1 MKLTMLLVVLF
12 ISSKLFSQ
20 EYGMV
25 RVDSNLWVDQTEITN
40 SEYRQFVSWVRDSI
54 VRKMLFDSGLKKY
67 GKSNTRDNHFSPN
80 WDQIVDYSD
89 TLTIKALESKGFWH
103 SGNEQLG
110 LEKEINV
117 SRFNYR
123 YSISKEVVKTTMVY
137 PDTSRMVGPIFLDTE
152 DTVGL
157 YLSSQLDRVYF
168 NHPAF
173 DNYPVVCI
181 NYGQA
186 IAFCHW
192 RTKLHNNFIREK
204 GLNKTV
210 KYTLPSIDNM
220 YYISIESS
228 QLHQEAGY
236 QFDSNGNKYTFWGG
250 LQHPDVLSVMNRF
263 YESEAQYRKKLK
275 TYFKK
280 LGRLNSF
287 ENNKYRSIPYPHYI
301 VSRDPLGRN
310 NFTNPAPA
318 QSGFGV
324 PSIFAESN
332 HNLVYGLSGNV
343 AEMLIDKEVIG
354 GSYLH
359 FLEKCKVGELM
370 EWDADERAPWLGFRC
385 VMYYVE

>member
-1 MKLTMLLVVLF
+1 MKLTTLLAVLF

-25 RVDSNLWVDQTEITN
+25 RVHSNLWVDQTEITN

-54 VRKMLFDSGLKKY
+54 VRKMLFDSGLEKY

-89 TLTIKALESKGFWH
+89 TLTIKALELKGFWH
-103 SGNEQLG
+103 RGNEQLG
-110 LEKEINV
+110 LKKEINV

-123 YSISKEVVKTTMVY
+123 YSSSKGVVKTTMAY
-137 PDTSRMVGPIFLDTE
+137 PDTLCLSGGPIFLDTE
-152 DTVGL
+152 DTVGVYL
-157 YLSSQLDRVYF
+157 YGNRNYF
-168 NHPAF
+168 YNPAF
-173 DNYPVVCI
+173 DDYPVVGI

-192 RTKLHNNFIREK
+192 RTKLYNNFAQEK

-220 YYISIESS
+220 RYISLESS

-287 ENNKYRSIPYPHYI
+287 ENDKYRSILYPHYI

-324 PSIFAESN
+324 PSIFAKSKN
-332 HNLVYGLSGNV
+332 NLVYGLSGNV
-343 AEMLIDKEVIG
+343 AEMLIDQEVIG

>member
-1 MKLTMLLVVLF
+1 MKLTTLLAILF

-40 SEYRQFVSWVRDSI
+40 SEYRQFVRWVRDSM

-67 GKSNTRDNHFSPN
+67 GKSNTPDNHFSPN
-80 WDQIVDYSD
+80 WDHTVYYSD
-89 TLTIKALESKGFWH
+89 TLTIKVLESKGFWH
-103 SGNEQLG
+103 RGNEQLG
-110 LEKEINV
+110 LKKEINV

-123 YSISKEVVKTTMVY
+123 YSSNKGVVKTTMIY
-137 PDTSRMVGPIFLDTE
+137 PDTLWLNGQVFLDTE

-157 YLSSQLDRVYF
+157 YLYNNGFENYF
-168 NHPAF
+168 NHPAW
-173 DNYPVVCI
+173 DDYPVVGI

-192 RTKLHNNFIREK
+192 RTKLYNNFAREK

-220 YYISIESS
+220 HYISLESS

-236 QFDSNGNKYTFWGG
+236 SFDENGKKYTFWGG
-250 LQHPDVLSVMNRF
+250 LQHPDVLWVMNRF
-263 YESEAQYRKKLK
+263 YDSEAQYRKKLK
-275 TYFKK
+275 TYLKK
-280 LGRLNSF
+280 LGRLNSYSS
-287 ENNKYRSIPYPHYI
+287 EKWWNNPYPHYI
-301 VSRDPLGRN
+301 VSRNPLGIN
-310 NFTNPAPA
+310 TLTIPAPA
-318 QSGFGV
+318 QSGCGV
-324 PSIFAESN
+324 PSIFAESKN
-332 HNLVYGLSGNV
+332 NLVYGLSGNV

-370 EWDADERAPWLGFRC
+370 EWDADERAVWLGFRC